1 MRSEP
6 QGEPGQ
12 YNQVMT
18 WTHFL
23 PVTDI
28 LVCMTY
34 ALTWASLSPGQLD
47 PQYRPD
53 GLVPSPSDR

>member
-1 MRSEP
+1 MPMRSEP
-6 QGEPGQ
+6 QGVPGQ

-28 LVCMTY
+28 LVWMMY
-34 ALTWASLSPGQLD
+34 ALTWASQS
-47 PQYRPD
+47 RSA
-53 GLVPSPSDR
+53 GLVPCPSDR